1 MYNDNLIYNFNVED
15 AIKLHYIVIDNNIFN
30 LDCDLKHYLELT
42 FYNYKSINKDYYE
55 YFKSNIKDIPKQIV
69 YNILNNIINNLTL
82 VNLIYID
89 YSIYLNL
96 DIRNNKIIILTNNNN
111 FRYFDYS
118 LYNYKITNKSFFS
131 KTSIVISW
139 LLLIVSMIFFCLYQT
154 HPINI
159 ARNNFINNNL
169 SKPIEINDTSGLKEY
184 ISPILTINNIRMIPM
199 KQQYMNVM
207 VSDYSYTYQN
217 ESLPGSPI
225 NFKLEDGVIYSNKY
239 INSLCDYTLNR
250 YNEGLFYKSIDIYN
264 KENVEIGSIYNSLIN
279 PKVRTKVIYNSDT
292 YNTNNIYLNKNTFNF
307 IAGDIIS
314 KMVVNIN
321 NKEVEIIN
329 LDNAL
334 YQVVMLY
341 HMNKINYLNEYSK
354 PSLPPLYNN
363 IVDEFGNYN
372 IPSIESTKSYIFTND
387 LSIAFNDTI
396 MFRKDELTF
405 KLSDYK
411 YGYVDFVAKGI
422 NNLDNENKLP
432 QVFLNDILYKELFNE
447 LNYSDYIMNNCTDNY
462 HIIPNASIEEIIDNK
477 YIKQNIFDFNNK
489 INAFNEDL
497 NNARIFEYLLLSLV
511 FMSFLSFVIYE
522 IKYLKKRILYNSYN
536 VIYSDKA
543 VIRYLVDFAI
553 VTITLIL
560 IFFI

>member
-15 AIKLHYIVIDNNIFN
+15 AIKLHYIVIDNSIFN
-30 LDCDLKHYLELT
+30 LDCDLKHYLKLT
-42 FYNYKSINKDYYE
+42 FYNYKSINKDYYK
-55 YFKSNIKDIPKQIV
+55 YLKYNIKDIPKQIV
-69 YNILNNIINNLTL
+69 FNILNNIINNLTL
-82 VNLIYID
+82 VNLIYVD
-89 YSIYLNL
+89 YTIYLNL
-96 DIRNNKIIILTNNNN
+96 DIRNDKVIILTNNDNY
-111 FRYFDYS
+111 RKFDYS
-118 LYNYKITNKSFFS
+118 LYNYKITNRKFIS
-131 KTSIVISW
+131 KTNIMVSW

-154 HPINI
+154 NPINI
-159 ARNNFINNNL
+159 VRNNFINNNL
-169 SKPIEINDTSGLKEY
+169 SKPIEIHDTSGLDEY
-184 ISPILTINNIRMIPM
+184 ISPILTVNNIRMFPM

-217 ESLPGSPI
+217 ESLSGSPT

-239 INSLCDYTLNR
+239 INSLCDYSLSR
-250 YNEGLFYKSIDIYN
+250 YNDGLFYKSIDIYN
-264 KENVEIGSIYNSLIN
+264 KENVEIESIYNSLIN

-307 IAGDIIS
+307 IAGNIIS

-321 NKEVEIIN
+321 NKEVEVIN

-334 YQVVMLY
+334 YEVVMLY
-341 HMNKINYLNEYSK
+341 HMNKINYLNEYNK

-372 IPSIESTKSYIFTND
+372 IPSIESTKNYIFTND
-387 LSIAFNDTI
+387 LSITFNDTI

-447 LNYSDYIMNNCTDNY
+447 LNYSDYLMNNCTNNY

-477 YIKQNIFDFNNK
+477 YIKQNIFDFDNK
-489 INAFNEDL
+489 INIFNEKL
-497 NNARIFEYLLLSLV
+497 SNARIFEYLLLSLLII
-511 FMSFLSFVIYE
+511 SFLLFTIFE
-522 IKYLKKRILYNSYN
+522 IKYLKKRRFYNSYN
-536 VIYSDKA
+536 INYYDNV
-543 VIRYLVDFAI
+543 VIRYLIDFAI
-553 VTITLIL
+553 VTMTLI
-560 IFFI
+560 FILFM